1 VDLSVSRWQSDGHDV
16 LYVSDARTEQEVG
29 RYDQRAGRLAV
40 GDQTRVYEV
49 VQALWAFLGSVA
61 GAAEETQGRVDEP
74 RSAGWSRPDIDGH
87 LLGLRTA
94 SPVREA
100 AAKARNG
107 RIVDRRLGRLRR
119 DGWAVLPSV
128 GERTGADFD
137 RLVIGPPGVFAIT
150 VKRGGD
156 VPLPYLTDSLHDS
169 RQDARSAAHRLS
181 AACGMTVTVTPM
193 LAFIGDGEGGDG
205 ESGGRESGGGSGG
218 DVGGDRKSAVDG
230 YSVHGSEDPAEVLVA
245 RGEYLDEVLRD
256 LPAVYSLQERQQI
269 LDVARRAELWLD
281 SGYPGY

>member
-1 VDLSVSRWQSDGHDV
+1 
-16 LYVSDARTEQEVG
+16 
-29 RYDQRAGRLAV
+29 
-40 GDQTRVYEV
+40 
-49 VQALWAFLGSVA
+49 
-61 GAAEETQGRVDEP
+61 VDEP
-74 RSAGWSRPDIDGH
+74 RPAGWCPPDIDGH
-87 LLGLRTA
+87 LLGLRAA

-150 VKRGGD
+150 VKRGGGL
-156 VPLPYLTDSLHDS
+156 PLPYLTDSLHDS
-169 RQDARSAAHRLS
+169 RQDARSAARRLS
-181 AACGMTVTVTPM
+181 AACGMTVKVTPM
-193 LAFIGDGEGGDG
+193 LAFIGDGESLGESLSDGFGDGDGEGGAG
-205 ESGGRESGGGSGG
+205 ESGGVGGGGGGSG
-218 DVGGDRKSAVDG
+218 VGGDRRSVVDG
-230 YSVHGSEDPAEVLVA
+230 SSAHESEDRVEVLVA

-269 LDVARRAELWLD
+269 LDVARRAEMWLD
-281 SGYPGY
+281 PGYPGYPGY